1 MLEEKTQ
8 QILDGL
14 CSFQTP
20 LSADQSVERLVFA
33 LSLLRE
39 ELYNLRHDMQ
49 RLKRIEDDIS
59 AIRYYL
65 VLKK

>member
-20 LSADQSVERLVFA
+20 LSADKSVERLAFA
-33 LSLLRE
+33 ISLLRE
-39 ELYNLRHDMQ
+39 ELYNLRQDMQ
-49 RLKRIEDDIS
+49 KLRKIEDDIS